1 MIRTSRRIRLT
12 GSVAGAAAML
22 VTVLGIASG
31 PAAHALTVNV
41 TCPAGTTTATYDPGI
56 RLMTRTV
63 HVQGEDIYDGPCTSS
78 DPTPKSGIDRF
89 DATLPLSCE
98 QPFFSGP
105 GTTVIEWNN
114 GRQSTLSVNGVVTT
128 NGGQIIDTF
137 TGTVTAGEFTGAS
150 VVAVLTD
157 VQPNV
162 LECAS
167 SHGVTSESGT
177 TTLNISTL

>member
-1 MIRTSRRIRLT
+1 
-12 GSVAGAAAML
+12 ML
-22 VTVLGIASG
+22 LTVLGVASV
-31 PAAHALTVNV
+31 PAAHALTINV
-41 TCPAGTTTATYDPGI
+41 TCPAGTTTASYDPGI

-63 HVQGEDIYDGPCTSS
+63 RVRGEDIYGGPCISS
-78 DPTPKSGIDRF
+78 DPTIAFGIDQF

-98 QPFFSGP
+98 QPFFSGL
-105 GTTVIEWNN
+105 GTTVIKWNN

-157 VQPNV
+157 VQPDI

-177 TTLNISTL
+177 TTLIISTL

>member
-1 MIRTSRRIRLT
+1 
-12 GSVAGAAAML
+12 ML
-22 VTVLGIASG
+22 LTVLGVASV
-31 PAAHALTVNV
+31 PAAHALTINV
-41 TCPAGTTTATYDPGI
+41 TCPAGTTTASYDPGI
-56 RLMTRTV
+56 RLMTRTL
-63 HVQGEDIYDGPCTSS
+63 HVRGEDIYGGPCISS
-78 DPTPKSGIDRF
+78 DPTIAFGIDQF

-105 GTTVIEWNN
+105 GTTVIKWNN
-114 GRQSTLSVNGVVTT
+114 GRQSTLSVDGVVTT

-150 VVAVLTD
+150 AVAVLTD
-157 VQPNV
+157 VQPNI

-177 TTLNISTL
+177 TTLIISTL